1 MTYSFIRPRR
11 KPVFSL
17 FDKIWFGLFLFGI
30 VFILSIYFMYL
41 TKIEFINSSI
51 ENKKQEV
58 LLIQEAITNANVSY
72 EIMLTQSQ
80 LANAFNAQNMAIKD
94 SLKNLFDMII
104 KTGSITL
111 ESMEQDENSLT
122 LIGITPTK
130 EMFSLLL
137 ETPLKSIFDESST
150 SYYRLNN
157 DWYRFVSINKNNSSE
172 RKQ

>member
-80 LANAFNAQNMAIKD
+80 LANAFNAQNTAIKD